1 MHIIQAKTLP
11 LQTEFG
17 KMPEWPNGTVSK
29 TVVRVTVPRVRI
41 PLFPLEEK
49 QKKECKSFNLHSFLF
64 QIDIS
69 TAFSLSLVIPHELHF
84 AHIARLG
91 LWNLVRITESN
102 GIQQSVS

>member
-41 PLFPLEEK
+41 PLFPQEEK

-64 QIDIS
+64 KYIFQLH
-69 TAFSLSLVIPHELHF
+69 FHYSLSFPTNCTLPILRGF
-84 AHIARLG
+84 ACG
-91 LWNLVRITESN
+91 TWS
-102 GIQQSVS
+102 G